1 MIRHLLALRFRSMM
15 AAGVSVASKKK
26 KSKRSPGMLIL
37 IAVLYIYVL
46 AVMGG
51 AMYFLFDS
59 LVTPYH
65 MLGLDWLY
73 FAMAGTIALGLALI
87 GSVFT
92 TQSQLYDAKD
102 NALLLS
108 MPIPPKWILLSR
120 IIPLLSL
127 NLLFCALVMLPAM
140 VVYAIS
146 VEFSLAGIALQ
157 LLGMVLICILAQ
169 ALACFLGWLLHL
181 LLRKMNKSFG
191 SMLFMVVFMAIYFGV
206 YSQAGSILRSMAANG
221 QQIADALESWAW
233 PLYALGMGCTG
244 SKLMLIFMAI
254 SLGLFALVYWILSMT
269 FLRTATA
276 ASKRSRRKL
285 STVHKIRTPLQAV
298 SAKELRK
305 FLNTPVYLTNMG
317 MGLILTVALPVAGLI
332 FRSDIMELLA
342 ILKAGIPNFGGFVPV
357 IICAILSFT
366 VSTVCIST
374 PSVSLE
380 GKNIWIL
387 KSMPIAPKDILL
399 GKLRLHVLLTVPGS
413 ALSGFVL
420 AVAFGCDLAGIL
432 LATLIP
438 ALLSFLSGV
447 LGMVTGLKWAKL
459 DYLTEAYPCKQSIS
473 ILVTMFGLMGLPVIL
488 GVGYYFLFDFLSPTA
503 FLAACG
509 VLLAALDYWLLHI
522 MLTWGIRKWNS
533 LY

>member
-1 MIRHLLALRFRSMM
+1 MIRHLLLLRFRSMM
-15 AAGVSVASKKK
+15 AAGVSAAGKKK
-26 KSKRSPGMLIL
+26 GKRSSGMLIL
-37 IAVLYIYVL
+37 ITILYIYVL

-51 AMYFLFDS
+51 MMYLLFDS

-65 MLGLDWLY
+65 LLGLDWLY
-73 FAMAGTIALGLALI
+73 FAMAGTIALGLSLI
-87 GSVFT
+87 GSVFS

-108 MPIPPKWILLSR
+108 MPIPPRWILLSR

-127 NLLFCALVMLPAM
+127 NLLLCALVMLPAI

-157 LLGMVLICILAQ
+157 VLGMLLICILAQ
-169 ALACFLGWLLHL
+169 SLACFLGWLLHL

-191 SMLFMVVFMAIYFGV
+191 SMLFMVLFMAIYFGV
-206 YSQAGSILRSMAANG
+206 YSQASSILQSMAANG
-221 QQIADALESWAW
+221 EKIADALESWAW

-244 SKLMLIFMAI
+244 SGLMLAFLVI
-254 SLGLFALVYWILSMT
+254 SLGLFALVYWVLSMT

-276 ASKRSRRKL
+276 ATKHTRRKL
-285 STVHKIRTPLQAV
+285 TAVHKIHNPRQAV
-298 SAKELRK
+298 TGKELRK

-317 MGLILTVALPVAGLI
+317 MGIILTAALPIAALI
-332 FRSDIMELLA
+332 FRSDILEVLT
-342 ILKAGIPNFGGFVPV
+342 IFEQGIPGFRAYVPL
-357 IICAILSFT
+357 IICAFLSFT
-366 VSTVCIST
+366 VSTTCVST

-387 KSMPIAPKDILL
+387 KSMPISARDILL
-399 GKLRLHVLLTVPGS
+399 GKLRLHILLTVPVS
-413 ALSGFVL
+413 ALSGLVL
-420 AVAFGCDLAGIL
+420 GLSFGCDMVGLMMVA
-432 LATLIP
+432 LIP

-459 DYLTEAYPCKQSIS
+459 DYLSEAYPCKQSVS
-473 ILVTMFGLMGLPVIL
+473 VLVTMFGLMGLPILL

-503 FLAACG
+503 FLLLCG
-509 VLLAALDYWLLHI
+509 LILAILCYLLLRC
-522 MLTWGIRKWNS
+522 MLTWGIRKWDS
-533 LY
+533 LN